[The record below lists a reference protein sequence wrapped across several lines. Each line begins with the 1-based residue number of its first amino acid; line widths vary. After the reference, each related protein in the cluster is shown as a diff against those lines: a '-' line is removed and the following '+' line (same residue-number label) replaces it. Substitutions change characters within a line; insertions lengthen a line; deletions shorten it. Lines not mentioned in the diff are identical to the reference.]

1 MYQEYL
7 LVNFRD
13 VRLLACQETALELT
27 MKKKISQYD
36 GQCVRVDVGPYP
48 NLLTWTF
55 EDGTQVQTSDLDLT
69 ERSGRHLVA
78 AQAERFGFG
87 DRGSIEHYL
96 RGRYDEGPLFPMN
109 TDGLDDDA
117 GFPVV

>member
-1 MYQEYL
+1 
-7 LVNFRD
+7 
-13 VRLLACQETALELT
+13 